1 MVVPRSWKNA
11 DGLAAMRD
19 FLRQPPPRKAAVRDL
34 MTELLSP
41 NPYAR
46 RCAADL
52 ARRVSAR
59 EPGILG
65 KYSGVLI
72 DLVAELP
79 LEQWQARGY
88 ATLAAAL
95 NASTR
100 AERMRLAPL
109 ARAMVEDERNAVR
122 AMALEAFAILAVG
135 EPELRE
141 EVAVLLEHARREGT
155 CAMRSR
161 ARRMLPALLEAELKG
176 RPKMRSK
183 LAVLAARMRNR
194 LLYPSDAMGGAASV
208 ALE

>member
-1 MVVPRSWKNA
+1 MGFPCNWKDA
-11 DGLAAMRD
+11 DGVAAMRD
-19 FLRQPPPRKAAVRDL
+19 FLRQPPPRKAAIRDL

-41 NPYAR
+41 TPYAR

-65 KYSGVLI
+65 RYAGVLI

-79 LEQWQARGY
+79 PEQWQARGY
-88 ATLAAAL
+88 TALAAAL
-95 NASTR
+95 NASAC

-109 ARAMVEDERNAVR
+109 VRVMVEDERNAVR
-122 AMALEAFAILAVG
+122 AMALEAFAILAVA

-141 EVAVLLEHARREGT
+141 EVMVLLEQARREGT

-161 ARRMLPALLEAELKG
+161 ARRMLPALLSTELKA
-176 RPKMRSK
+176 RPGKR
-183 LAVLAARMRNR
+183 
-194 LLYPSDAMGGAASV
+194 G
-208 ALE
+208 